1 MTMTKEA
8 LEFLNNQSVQA
19 AEKAI
24 IHDGDNTFLL
34 ENGQVRRFEPN
45 GAPATIDMH
54 TLTGLVTAIKT
65 DALSAQVVSLQVVS
79 PTEVRVF
86 GFVDEY
92 GNRPILAESNAL
104 IPDFP
109 FERFIKQEDFQI
121 KMRSMFIQNNHRDI
135 LIKFAGDL
143 VDNNEQAYSDDGITQ
158 KAIVKSGVASKT
170 NAEVPSPAE
179 LQPYRTFM
187 EVAQPESEFIYRIN
201 NSNGDMKMA
210 LFEADGGA
218 WKLQAMKNIHDYLVE
233 KLPDMVVIA

>member
-1 MTMTKEA
+1 MTKEA

-24 IHDGDNTFLL
+24 IHDGDDMFLI
-34 ENGQVRRFEPN
+34 EEGRVRRFEPN
-45 GAPATIDMH
+45 NAPAKIGMH
-54 TLTGLVTAIKT
+54 TLSGLVTAIKT
-65 DALSAQVVSLQVVS
+65 NRLEAGVASVQVVS
-79 PTEVRVF
+79 PIEVRVF
-86 GFVDEY
+86 SFADEF
-92 GNRPILAESNAL
+92 GNRPILAESKAL

-109 FERFIKQEDFQI
+109 FEQFINQEDFQI

-170 NAEVPSPAE
+170 NAEVPSPAQ

-201 NSNGDMKMA
+201 NSNGGMKMA

-218 WKLQAMKNIHDYLVE
+218 WKLQAMKNIHDYLVKE
-233 KLPDMVVIA
+233 LPELVVIS

>member
-1 MTMTKEA
+1 MTKEA

-24 IHDGDNTFLL
+24 IHDGNDTFLI
-34 ENGQVRRFEPN
+34 EDGQVHRFEPN
-45 GAPATIDMH
+45 NAPAKIGMH
-54 TLTGLVTAIKT
+54 TLSGLVTAIKT
-65 DALSAQVVSLQVVS
+65 GRLNAPVDSIQVVS

-86 GFVDEY
+86 GLTDQF
-92 GNRPILAESNAL
+92 GNRPVLAESKAL
-104 IPDFP
+104 IPNFP
-109 FERFIKQEDFQI
+109 FESFINQEDFQI
-121 KMRSMFIQNNHRDI
+121 KMRSMFIQNDHRDI

-170 NAEVPSPAE
+170 NAEVPSPAQ

-187 EVAQPESEFIYRIN
+187 EVAQPDSEFIYRIN
-201 NSNGDMKMA
+201 NSNGGMKMA

-218 WKLQAMKNIHDYLVE
+218 WKLQAMKNVRNYLAE
-233 KLPDMVVIA
+233 ALPEMVIIA